1 MGLIHAKEVHSV
13 AYAENFREGGKVS
26 SQSCDITNQL

>member
-13 AYAENFREGGKVS
+13 AYDV
-26 SQSCDITNQL
+26 TNQL